1 MSNARVAYRTCPLC
15 EATCGLEI
23 EVQGVEIKRIRGDRE
38 DAFSKGFICPK
49 GSTLKQLHED
59 PDRLRKPLIKRDG
72 KHVEASWAEA
82 WAEVHQGLTGVIER
96 HGRESIA
103 TYLGNPNAHNLS
115 GLLYNRV
122 WLRSLGTRQIFSAST
137 VDQIPKQVSS
147 GFLFGTPVTVAVPD
161 LDRTSYL
168 LMLGANPY
176 ESNGSLCTA
185 PDFPGRME
193 AIRARGGKVV
203 VVDPK
208 MTKTARAADE
218 WVAIRP
224 GTDGLLLAAIA
235 SELFRTGRAD
245 VGDALRP
252 HVVGVEQVREA
263 LIDFTPESVERATG
277 VSASAIR
284 RIAQELAD
292 AESACVYGRIGT
304 TTVSFGTVTSWLVD
318 VLNVITGNLDRPG
331 GAMFPLPAAG
341 SPNTKGTPGKGKGF
355 VTGRGRTRVRG
366 FPEALGELPSA
377 LLAEEIL
384 TPGSGQVR
392 ALVTFAGNPVLST
405 PNSNQLDSA
414 LDDLE
419 FMVSIDIYLNETTRH
434 ANVILPPP
442 SHLERSHFDLS
453 FTMFSVRNMAN
464 YSEPVFERET
474 GQPDEWEILAKLA
487 LIAQGLGPDAEPKV
501 IDDMVIAQ
509 MVDSAIA
516 DPTSIVNGRNRDELL
531 SELSTNVGVD
541 RMLDLL
547 LRTGPYGDGFGARP
561 GGLSLNE
568 LRKQPHGVDLGA
580 LEPRIPE
587 ILRTSSGKIEL
598 ANEALIADIDRLRVS
613 RDSVDESMLLIGR
626 RHLRSNNSWMHNVNV
641 LVKGKPRCTLQINPL
656 DAARLGIDDGAS
668 VRVESRVGAVVAP
681 VEVTDDIRPSV
692 VSLPH
697 GWGHDKEGTRMGV
710 AGEHAGV
717 NSNVLTDH
725 DALDPL
731 SGNAVLNAIPVTIH
745 RL

>member
-1 MSNARVAYRTCPLC
+1 
-15 EATCGLEI
+15 
-23 EVQGVEIKRIRGDRE
+23 
-38 DAFSKGFICPK
+38 
-49 GSTLKQLHED
+49 
-59 PDRLRKPLIKRDG
+59 
-72 KHVEASWAEA
+72 
-82 WAEVHQGLTGVIER
+82 
-96 HGRESIA
+96 
-103 TYLGNPNAHNLS
+103 
-115 GLLYNRV
+115 
-122 WLRSLGTRQIFSAST
+122 
-137 VDQIPKQVSS
+137 
-147 GFLFGTPVTVAVPD
+147 
-161 LDRTSYL
+161 
-168 LMLGANPY
+168 
-176 ESNGSLCTA
+176 
-185 PDFPGRME
+185 
-193 AIRARGGKVV
+193 
-203 VVDPK
+203 
-208 MTKTARAADE
+208 
-218 WVAIRP
+218 
-224 GTDGLLLAAIA
+224 
-235 SELFRTGRAD
+235 
-245 VGDALRP
+245 
-252 HVVGVEQVREA
+252 
-263 LIDFTPESVERATG
+263 
-277 VSASAIR
+277 
-284 RIAQELAD
+284 
-292 AESACVYGRIGT
+292 
-304 TTVSFGTVTSWLVD
+304 
-318 VLNVITGNLDRPG
+318 
-331 GAMFPLPAAG
+331 MFPLPAAG
-341 SPNTKGTPGKGKGF
+341 SPNTKGAPGKGKGF
-355 VTGRGRTRVRG
+355 QTGRGRTRVRG

-384 TPGSGQVR
+384 TPGAGQVR

-405 PNSNQLDSA
+405 PNSVQLERA
-414 LDDLE
+414 LADLE

-434 ANVILPPP
+434 ADVILPAP

-464 YSEPVFERET
+464 YSEPVFEREPD
-474 GQPDEWEILAKLA
+474 QPDEWEILAKLA

-516 DPTSIVNGRNRDELL
+516 DPTNIVHGRNRDELL
-531 SELSTNVGVD
+531 SELSANVGVD

-547 LRTGPYGDGFGARP
+547 LRTGPYGDGFGVRP

-568 LRKQPHGVDLGA
+568 LRKQPHGLDLGP

-587 ILRTSSGKIEL
+587 ILRTPSGKIEL
-598 ANEALIADIDRLRVS
+598 ANEMLIADIDRLRAS
-613 RDSVDESMLLIGR
+613 RDVVDDSMLLIGR

-656 DAARLGIDDGAS
+656 DAARLGIEDGAS

-681 VEVTDDIRPSV
+681 AEVTDDIRPSV